1 MSLRILSVFACAV
14 ALVGTTH
21 AATPNAS
28 FDPLL
33 DRAMAADATPGISVA
48 VVQGD
53 SVIWLAA
60 RGWADREATRAVTP
74 ETRFYIASTTKAFTA
89 TAAACLAARGAL
101 DLEAP
106 LSEALPLARF
116 NATVHPESIRVVDL
130 LTHTHGIDADGPV
143 SVRVAY
149 TGDYDHA
156 GLYRALASQG
166 AASSGHAFAYLN
178 LGYDLAGIVLDPA
191 HDRGWKSVV
200 ESEVTGPLG
209 LKATTA
215 YRSKV
220 RDAVLALPYENT
232 TEGFERVRLAKQDA
246 NMGPAGGMFST
257 SGDLARLLIAELN
270 EGRIDGRARTPA
282 SVIAETQRFHVAQ
295 AGKPW
300 DYPRHGWG
308 LGWDL
313 GTYVSDTLVHR
324 FGTFPGYG
332 CHVSF
337 MPARHIGVVVLVNNS
352 RTGML
357 FADIVANAVYDQ
369 LSGRVDAGTRMDAA
383 LDSLRVRTTKLHGLL
398 ATDHARRA
406 ARPQQLSHPLEAYAG
421 EFVNSDWGTLRLSVQ
436 QGHLFARMG
445 VAESKV
451 EVYDATKDKL
461 RVELFGGGGVVE
473 AVFPEGAARASELKL
488 EGASFRRR

>member
-1 MSLRILSVFACAV
+1 MTLQMLSVLACAG
-14 ALVGTTH
+14 ALVVTS
-21 AATPNAS
+21 AAVTPNTT

-33 DRAMAADATPGISVA
+33 DRAMASDATPGISVA
-48 VVQGD
+48 VVLGD

-60 RGWADREATRAVTP
+60 RGWADRESKRAVTP
-74 ETRFYIASTTKAFTA
+74 ETRFYIASTTKALTA
-89 TAAACLAARGAL
+89 TAAACLAARGQL

-106 LSEALPLARF
+106 LSKVLPLARF
-116 NATVHPESIRVVDL
+116 NAAVHPESIRVVDL

-149 TGDYDHA
+149 TGDYDYA
-156 GLYRALASQG
+156 GLYRAIASQG
-166 AASSGHAFAYLN
+166 AASTGHEYAYSS

-191 HDRGWKSVV
+191 HDRGWKHVI
-200 ESEVTGPLG
+200 EREVTGPLG
-209 LKATTA
+209 MTATTA

-220 RDAVLALPYENT
+220 RDALLAMPYENT
-232 TEGFERVRLAKQDA
+232 TAGFERVRLAKHDA
-246 NMGPAGGMFST
+246 NMGPAGGIFST

-270 EGRIDGRARTPA
+270 EGRVDGSARIPA
-282 SVIAETQRFHVAQ
+282 SVIAETQRFYVAQ

-313 GTYVSDTLVHR
+313 GTYESDTLVHR

-369 LSGRVDAGTRMDAA
+369 LSGRVDAGARMDAA
-383 LDSLRVRTTKLHGLL
+383 LDSLRARTTKLHAALS
-398 ATDHARRA
+398 TDRTRRA
-406 ARPQQLSHPLEAYAG
+406 ARPQQLSHPLEGYAG
-421 EFVNSDWGTLRLSVQ
+421 EFVNSDWGVLRLSVRE
-436 QGHLFARMG
+436 GHLFARMG

-473 AVFPEGAARASELKL
+473 AVFPEGAAQASELKL